1 MEEKSLLLNLTGEL
15 PLFKIIDFLLENKGM
30 DFSKSDIANGA
41 EISRA
46 SLFNY
51 WNEIEKYGI
60 VKVTRSFGKTKLYTL
75 NVKNPVTQKII
86 ESLSNVCTRAVLFSI
101 KNESK
106 DATQIADELKISIS
120 TVYKTLSNLEELA
133 LAEVD
138 KFVISPEGK
147 KIKQAI
153 AQLAGSIESY

>member
-30 DFSKSDIANGA
+30 DFSKSDIAEGA

-51 WNEIEKYGI
+51 WNEIEKHGI

-75 NVKNPVTQKII
+75 NNKNPVTKRII
-86 ESLSNVCTRAVLFSI
+86 EL
-101 KNESK
+101 E
-106 DATQIADELKISIS
+106 
-120 TVYKTLSNLEELA
+120 KTLIAEAMNKVSSKKKEVILEN
-133 LAEVD
+133 
-138 KFVISPEGK
+138 
-147 KIKQAI
+147 
-153 AQLAGSIESY
+153 